1 MTTLTLT
8 PFRPSQVTIGGEL
21 RHRMEL
27 TANKML
33 HGIDIERIFVRHFRE
48 RKAEPEVPGGFA
60 GYGMFLDAIVKAAV
74 HGIGGDEL
82 RAFKSH
88 RLAELIDTQT
98 PDGAITIFDGKIG
111 FWDNHEQAYLIQA
124 LVLDHRHF
132 GATSSLAAAI
142 RLGDFLIARQSPLQ
156 LGLETAMLM
165 LAQESGEPRFLDYC
179 RTALCIDAPLD
190 DYDRKLTVNG
200 IQHVYTYVARILA
213 QLQHAQL
220 AERPAPDEAHGLFRR
235 VLSDFSSVSG
245 TCSGGF
251 HWGEIWDRTQTGLG
265 RWGETCVSA
274 YLLRCTAKML
284 EFDALPQLGDLYER
298 IMYNALFG
306 SQSEDGAKQRYFTP
320 FNEPGVWYEHDTYC
334 CPNNFR
340 RIMFELPDAIYF
352 RTPDGLAINLY
363 HESAL
368 RDGELHV
375 TQRTRYPEDGTVE
388 LTVETPQPLTLHLR
402 IPQWCPVA
410 ELTVAD
416 ETLQA
421 NAGSWHDVDLPAGAT
436 RLILRLAMPIQ
447 LIAGTMAQLGR
458 VALRRG
464 PLVYAL
470 SSTRNGLPQHQT
482 DLVAI
487 RNCQPPRLL
496 AADGT
501 IRLSCVIDNQTH
513 PVRDLTFTRFCDET
527 RDRTFFPL
535 VEDHG
540 AMPVVTDE
548 LYHPASLPL

>member
-1 MTTLTLT
+1 MRLCHELYLLTGNLAYVDDFEACYLNAFQAAV
-8 PFRPSQVTIGGEL
+8 FRDGRWGARGVRS
-21 RHRMEL
+21 
-27 TANKML
+27 
-33 HGIDIERIFVRHFRE
+33 HGRHFS
-48 RKAEPEVPGGFA
+48 V
-60 GYGMFLDAIVKAAV
+60 
-74 HGIGGDEL
+74 
-82 RAFKSH
+82 
-88 RLAELIDTQT
+88 
-98 PDGAITIFDGKIG
+98 
-111 FWDNHEQAYLIQA
+111 HEQAGMKHNHCCVNNLPRGYLNA
-124 LVLDHRHF
+124 
-132 GATSSLAAAI
+132 
-142 RLGDFLIARQSPLQ
+142 
-156 LGLETAMLM
+156 
-165 LAQESGEPRFLDYC
+165 
-179 RTALCIDAPLD
+179 
-190 DYDRKLTVNG
+190 
-200 IQHVYTYVARILA
+200 
-213 QLQHAQL
+213 AQL
-220 AERPAPDEAHGLFRR
+220 AVTYSDHGLA
-235 VLSDFSSVSG
+235 V
-245 TCSGGF
+245 
-251 HWGEIWDRTQTGLG
+251 
-265 RWGETCVSA
+265 
-274 YLLRCTAKML
+274 
-284 EFDALPQLGDLYER
+284 
-298 IMYNALFG
+298 
-306 SQSEDGAKQRYFTP
+306 
-320 FNEPGVWYEHDTYC
+320 
-334 CPNNFR
+334 
-340 RIMFELPDAIYF
+340 
-352 RTPDGLAINLY
+352 NLY
-363 HESAL
+363 HESEL

-470 SSTRNGLPQHQT
+470 SSTRNGLAQHQT